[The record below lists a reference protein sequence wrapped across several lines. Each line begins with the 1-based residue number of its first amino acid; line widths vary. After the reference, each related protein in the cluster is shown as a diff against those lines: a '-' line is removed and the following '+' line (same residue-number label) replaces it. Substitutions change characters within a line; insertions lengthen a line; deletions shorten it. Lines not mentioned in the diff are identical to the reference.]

1 MLSGNYCVE
10 LHYDIFGDYLT
21 VQLDQINH
29 YFLSQNLNNNQIWS
43 NESEFS
49 FLRLIAKV
57 LVNFNSFNYLNPF
70 FFFN

>member
-10 LHYDIFGDYLT
+10 LHYDIFGDYLI

-57 LVNFNSFNYLNPF
+57 IVNFNSFNY
-70 FFFN
+70 